1 MKYDRWKLYSDTLV
15 YLRRTML
22 AFPWLKLTNRVL
34 QRTNIRLLTQ
44 DRGTP

>member
-1 MKYDRWKLYSDTLV
+1 MEYDHWKLYTDALV
-15 YLRRTML
+15 CLRRTML
-22 AFPWLKLTNRVL
+22 AFLWLKLTNRVL